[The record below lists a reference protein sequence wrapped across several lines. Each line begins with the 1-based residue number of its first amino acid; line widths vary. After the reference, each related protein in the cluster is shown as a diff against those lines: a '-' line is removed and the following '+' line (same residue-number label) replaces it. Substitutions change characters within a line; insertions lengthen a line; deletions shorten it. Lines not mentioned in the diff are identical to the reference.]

1 MKHWSW
7 DSEEAARVNNAKSRA
22 TRRVKEVFGAVLAAG
37 ALNIHP
43 LNVLELADSAG
54 ETTERQPSQRERA
67 ELAALMDLGL

>member
-7 DSEEAARVNNAKSRA
+7 DSEEAKRVNNAKSRA

-43 LNVLELADSAG
+43 LNVLELADQAG
-54 ETTERQPSQRERA
+54 ESREVSPQLS
-67 ELAALMDLGL
+67 ELDMMLAGL